1 MSIIKR
7 FALLCL
13 VAVFLFP
20 SLVCAKEEIAFNF
33 NNTDI
38 RTVIKSVARITGKNF
53 IIDPKVTGEVT
64 IISSENMSADD
75 LYAIFLSILQVNGFT
90 AVETGNIVKVI
101 PVNEARQEAGTLSI
115 NSDGSSPADQ
125 TITRLYKLRYVS
137 VLDLVA
143 VLKPLVANTGYL
155 GFHKES
161 NTLIMV
167 DRAANIERQLSIIER
182 IDQDTSGKS
191 EIIPLQYASATELVA
206 VIDSL
211 ENKADKKAGEHLQ
224 LVADE
229 RTNSILLS
237 GDPHY
242 VLRVK
247 AMISHLDMAVVNEGS
262 TQVIFLRNA
271 KAIDLVPILTGTVKG
286 ETPAGKATPA
296 KQASFIVQADDAS
309 NSLII
314 TAAPAQM
321 KSILSVIRQ
330 LDIRRA
336 QLMIEAIIAEVSV
349 DNAEEFGIQWRSTSD
364 VTEDNQA
371 LLGGTNFNATGSGI
385 NQASINPMGLGDGL
399 SLGFL
404 NGTTNILGTKILNL
418 GALIRALSQT
428 GDTNILS
435 TPSLMT
441 MDNEEAEIVVG
452 QNVPFPTGSYTNTG
466 STGTAGSSTVNP
478 FTTYERHDVG
488 IKLKV
493 KPQINEGDTIRLDIT
508 QEVSSVASFDQTAGP
523 TTNTRTITTSVLV
536 DDGKL
541 LVLGG
546 LISDSVDETKQSV
559 PILGS
564 IPVLGALF
572 RYDSS
577 KHVKKNLMVFLRP
590 VIIRDVANSS
600 RITFDKYDY
609 MRDLQQLHEERP
621 STLMPRE
628 QGPILEPA
636 PLLPKEQGLI
646 LPPAEQGD

>member
-1 MSIIKR
+1 MFIIKR
-7 FALLCL
+7 FALICL
-13 VAVFLFP
+13 IAVFLLP
-20 SLVCAKEEIAFNF
+20 NLACAEEEIAFNF

-53 IIDPKVTGEVT
+53 VIDPLVKGEVT
-64 IISSENMSADD
+64 IVSSETMTADN
-75 LYAIFLSILQVNGFT
+75 LYAIFLSVLQVHGFT
-90 AVETGNIVKVI
+90 AVETGNIVKII
-101 PVNEARQEAGTLSI
+101 PAAKAKHEPN
-115 NSDGSSPADQ
+115 NPSSTGEGVLPDDQ
-125 TITRLYKLRYVS
+125 TITSLYKLRYLPVEE
-137 VLDLVA
+137 LIA
-143 VLKPLVANTGYL
+143 VLKPLVTNTSYL
-155 GFHKES
+155 GFHKNS
-161 NTLIMV
+161 NTLIMI
-167 DRAANIERQLSIIER
+167 DRAANIERNIRIIER
-182 IDQDTSGKS
+182 IDQDTTGKP
-191 EIIPLQYASATELVA
+191 EIIPLQHASATDLVA

-211 ENKADKKAGEHLQ
+211 ENKADKKAGDHLQ

-237 GDPHY
+237 GDPQY
-242 VLRVK
+242 VLRIK
-247 AMISHLDMAVVNEGS
+247 GMISHLDMAVANEGS

-286 ETPAGKATPA
+286 EAPAGKEAPA
-296 KQASFIVQADDAS
+296 RQESFIVQADEAS

-349 DNAEEFGIQWRSTSD
+349 DNAEEFGIQWRSTSE
-364 VTEDNQA
+364 VSADNNA
-371 LLGGTNFNATGSGI
+371 FIGGTNFNASGSGI
-385 NQASINPMGLGDGL
+385 NQASINPLAVGDGL
-399 SLGFL
+399 SLGFF
-404 NGTTNILGTKILNL
+404 NGTTNILGANIINL

-428 GDTNILS
+428 GNTNILS

-452 QNVPFPTGSYTNTG
+452 QNVPFPTGSYTSTG
-466 STGTAGSSTVNP
+466 STTSTVNP

-493 KPQINEGDTIRLDIT
+493 KPQINEGNTIRLDIT
-508 QEVSSVASFDQTAGP
+508 QEVSSVASFDQNAGP

-546 LISDSVDETKQSV
+546 LISDDIQEIEQSV

-564 IPVLGALF
+564 IPFLGALF
-572 RYDSS
+572 RYNSTS
-577 KHVKKNLMVFLRP
+577 REKRNLMVFLRP
-590 VIIRDVANSS
+590 VIIRDAGNSS

-609 MRDLQQLHEERP
+609 MRGLQQKHAGRQ
-621 STLMPRE
+621 SSLMPQE
-628 QGPILEPA
+628 QGPV
-636 PLLPKEQGLI
+636 
-646 LPPAEQGD
+646 LPPAVQGD